1 MLEENAGLSIVKD
14 DAIGYKRYL
23 RVWQRT
29 VRFPNQDVEW
39 DIVGHDTPNPA
50 FCVIF
55 PYFTRT
61 RTTTLILEYMQG
73 INGVRYTFPA
83 GGFDPRKHATREDT
97 ARDEL
102 SEEARL
108 KGGKLVSLL
117 PEGSEGIM
125 EVKWCRNKF
134 LPFVVVDPVLD
145 VNPRERDAEDDHD
158 SVRCNYKGTRSHH
171 AERELALPSVQ
182 TAYMGIAWLKD
193 QNLL

>member
-1 MLEENAGLSIVKD
+1 M
-14 DAIGYKRYL
+14 GYRRPRYPQPSLL
-23 RVWQRT
+23 R
-29 VRFPNQDVEW
+29 
-39 DIVGHDTPNPA
+39 HL
-50 FCVIF
+50 

-145 VNPRERDAEDDHD
+145 VNPRERDAEEMITIVSD
-158 SVRCNYKGTRSHH
+158 VTIK
-171 AERELALPSVQ
+171 ELEAIMLR
-182 TAYMGIAWLKD
+182 G
-193 QNLL
+193 N